1 MTASPPASGKDPV
14 LPPPSL
20 LARLGF
26 FLARRRRT
34 AVLAGLILLIVSV
47 LAGAG
52 TPAKLTLSR
61 YEAPGSESVQTRELL
76 HEAFGAGS
84 ANLILVVTA
93 KSGNVDHPEVRE
105 AGLALTRKLAA
116 EEGIAEASSYW
127 SQGESPALRSR
138 DGSQALVT
146 ARLYGSAT
154 EVRTALAGLSPRYTL
169 DHELLRVQVG
179 GQEEVFRQVGEFA
192 RQDFLRA
199 ELIILPSVLLL
210 LLLLYRRWSAA
221 LLTVGT
227 GLFSMVLTL
236 AALGVIVR
244 FTEVSTFAMNLTLVM
259 GLGLG
264 IDYSLFI
271 ISRFREEWDAEQSI
285 PHALARTLDTAGRT
299 VIYSGATVAVSLLAL
314 LLFPFPFL
322 RSLGYAGVLV
332 VLSGMLGAVVFLPAA
347 LALLGGRVSRGPQQK
362 RTAGSDTPS
371 GFWYRTAMATMR
383 RPGAAGG
390 AALLVLLLLASPAAG
405 LHFGLP
411 DDRMLPASA
420 SSRVTQDAVRTG
432 FEAEEADA
440 IQVAALGTGRPAGRL
455 AEIERYAAELS
466 RVPGI
471 TQVDS
476 WAGTYA
482 GGVKIIERTASHE
495 RFASER
501 GTWFAA
507 IPSVAALAQN
517 SDGLLQGIRAVPAPF
532 EVRIGGFPAE
542 LADYRAS
549 LVERLPL
556 VLSLI
561 LGATFVILFLMTGSL
576 LLPLKAT
583 VLNLL
588 SLSVMF
594 GGLVWVF
601 QDGHLSGLLRFTSIG
616 TIEPSIPILMFC
628 IAYGLSMDYEVFIL
642 SRIKEEY
649 DRTGDNTRAVA
660 AGIQRSAPL
669 VSAAAGILA
678 LSFAAYASG
687 SVVLLKMLGVGMA
700 LAVIVDATLIRALLV
715 PALMRLAGE
724 ANWWAPQPLRRL
736 YERFGLHEAGG

>member
-1 MTASPPASGKDPV
+1 MTSPPPIKPQEAA
-14 LPPPSL
+14 LSL
-20 LARLGF
+20 SPLGRLGL
-26 FLARRRRT
+26 FLARRRRP
-34 AVLAGLILLIVSV
+34 VLVFGLILLIVSV
-47 LAGAG
+47 IAGAG
-52 TPAKLTLSR
+52 TPGKLTLSR

-93 KSGNVDHPEVRE
+93 KTGSIDSPEVRE
-105 AGLALTRKLAA
+105 AGLALTKELAS

-127 SQGESPALRSR
+127 SQSRSPALRSR
-138 DGSQALVT
+138 DGRQALVT
-146 ARLYGSAT
+146 ARLNGTAT
-154 EVRTALAGLSPRYTL
+154 EVRTALAGLSPRYTV
-169 DHELLRVQVG
+169 DNELLQVQVG

-192 RQDFLRA
+192 RRDFLRA
-199 ELIILPSVLLL
+199 ELLILPSVLLL

-221 LLTVGT
+221 LLTLAI
-227 GLFSMVLTL
+227 GLFSMILTL

-244 FTEVSTFAMNLTLVM
+244 FTEVSTFAMNITLVM

-271 ISRFREEWDAEQSI
+271 ISRFREEWDAGQGMPS
-285 PHALARTLDTAGRT
+285 ALARTLNTAGRT

-347 LALLGGRVSRGPQQK
+347 LAVLGGRVSRGARQGHPAA
-362 RTAGSDTPS
+362 AGPPS
-371 GFWYRTAMATMR
+371 GFWYRTAIATMR
-383 RPGAAGG
+383 RPTAAGG

-420 SSRVTQDAVRTG
+420 SSRVTQDAVRAG
-432 FEAEEADA
+432 FEAEEADT
-440 IQVAALGTGRPAGRL
+440 IQVMALGVGPLAGRL
-455 AEIERYAAELS
+455 SEIERYAAELS
-466 RVPGI
+466 QVPGI
-471 TQVDS
+471 TQVNS
-476 WAGTYA
+476 WAGTFA
-482 GGVKIIERTASHE
+482 GGVKIIERSAAHD
-495 RFASER
+495 RFGSER

-507 IPSVAALAQN
+507 IPSVAVLEQD
-517 SDGLLQGIRAVPAPF
+517 SDGLLQRLRAVPAPF
-532 EVRIGGFPAE
+532 EVLFGGFPAE

-561 LGATFVILFLMTGSL
+561 LGVTFVILFLMSGSL

-601 QDGHLSGLLRFTSIG
+601 QDGHLSGLLGFTSIG

-700 LAVIVDATLIRALLV
+700 LAVLVDATLIRAILV

-724 ANWWAPQPLRRL
+724 ANWWAPRPLRRL
-736 YERFGLHEAGG
+736 YERFGLQEAG